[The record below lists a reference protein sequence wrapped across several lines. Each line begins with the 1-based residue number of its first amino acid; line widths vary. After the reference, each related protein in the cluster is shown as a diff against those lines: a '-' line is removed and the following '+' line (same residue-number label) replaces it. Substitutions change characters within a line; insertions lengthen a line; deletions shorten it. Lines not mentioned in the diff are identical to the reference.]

1 MRKIYNDINLNNV
14 VLQLGDNDEEALTSF
29 DQQYL
34 KYNNLYMNY
43 IDNENENECEV
54 ELND

>member
-14 VLQLGDNDEEALTSF
+14 VLQLGDNDEEDLTSF

-43 IDNENENECEV
+43 IDNENECEV